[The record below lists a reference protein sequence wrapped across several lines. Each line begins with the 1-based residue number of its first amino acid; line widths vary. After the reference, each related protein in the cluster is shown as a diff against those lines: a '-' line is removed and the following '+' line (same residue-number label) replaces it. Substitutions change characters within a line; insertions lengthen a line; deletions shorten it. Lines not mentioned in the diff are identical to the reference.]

1 VHDFHL
7 ITITG
12 IGSIGGL
19 FIIAGLFILCGI
31 IALILGA
38 GGSSKQQRNIRIEGD
53 LSPHRAGFAL
63 DSTHPLDPET
73 MSYVATEA
81 RRDRAVGILAR
92 QAFGA
97 PTAEERQSYTEAAV
111 VIALAPTAEL
121 GVWATEALHDL
132 TPQRQIG
139 YGRAQQLPR

>member
-1 VHDFHL
+1 MHDFHL

-63 DSTHPLDPET
+63 DSSHP
-73 MSYVATEA
+73 
-81 RRDRAVGILAR
+81 
-92 QAFGA
+92 
-97 PTAEERQSYTEAAV
+97 
-111 VIALAPTAEL
+111 
-121 GVWATEALHDL
+121 
-132 TPQRQIG
+132 
-139 YGRAQQLPR
+139 